1 MSVIS
6 SRIEFISVTLV
17 HFSDPSRNSQ
27 NDLFYL
33 HIIRSLVHIIKE
45 FLILLS
51 KLPVLL
57 FIHATDCVL
66 LSAAYDM
73 LIKGSRF
80 KFQVTLENI
89 LYWSKCNIRKRHW
102 KKLISYFSQKM
113 YVPFSK
119 HNKQNY
125 VLNSTQTDNCWVTN
139 ISNTG
144 NAYLLIVNTFVSITP
159 IIKKKKKDKR
169 AKKTGS
175 GVRVRGGGEEG
186 V

>member
-89 LYWSKCNIRKRHW
+89 LYWSKCNIRKRLSQFYV
-102 KKLISYFSQKM
+102 LISYFSQKM

-125 VLNSTQTDNCWVTN
+125 VLNSTQTDNC
-139 ISNTG
+139 
-144 NAYLLIVNTFVSITP
+144 
-159 IIKKKKKDKR
+159 
-169 AKKTGS
+169 
-175 GVRVRGGGEEG
+175 
-186 V
+186 